1 MLTFFSRFD
10 AHSHSKTCF
19 FLKFFTSC
27 PRPQLQLST
36 KIMIIH
42 QMESRKLWSTGCCFN
57 GLYMWDIMEY
67 IIYIYTYHI
76 YIHIHMYICF
86 FLYHTKQLVELI
98 KINCH
103 LAWLFS
109 PNPKIRF
116 PNRRRWTKWWARW
129 SLDRLGRVDGP
140 HWVVSGFFRSMIT
153 GFSLWL
159 CQHSYWKWSIY
170 RWWTH
175 FYSGDFH
182 FAM

>member
-76 YIHIHMYICF
+76 YIHTYVYLFLFIPYQAASWTNQDKLPFGMAF
-86 FLYHTKQLVELI
+86 FAKPENQVSESQAMDQMMS
-98 KINCH
+98 KMVPWPPGSCG
-103 LAWLFS
+103 
-109 PNPKIRF
+109 
-116 PNRRRWTKWWARW
+116 WAPLSGQW
-129 SLDRLGRVDGP
+129 IFQVND
-140 HWVVSGFFRSMIT
+140 HWI
-153 GFSLWL
+153 
-159 CQHSYWKWSIY
+159 
-170 RWWTH
+170 
-175 FYSGDFH
+175 
-182 FAM
+182 